1 MYNEEV
7 NYIIFILG
15 YDLLQDRFKNLES
28 NECDTVYEICRD
40 IAVVFLLS
48 DEYHMSNISMYEA
61 LVKWIENHEETI
73 DQLIKSKR

>member
-73 DQLIKSKR
+73 AQLIKSKR